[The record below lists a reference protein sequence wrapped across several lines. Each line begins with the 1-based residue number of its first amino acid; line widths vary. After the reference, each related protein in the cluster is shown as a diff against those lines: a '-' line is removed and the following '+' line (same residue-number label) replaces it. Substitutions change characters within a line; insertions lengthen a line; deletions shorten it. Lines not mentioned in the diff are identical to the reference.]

1 MEEKKVQVFL
11 SNGVE
16 EVEALTSIDLLK
28 RAGADVT
35 IIKVLDK
42 EERDSIK
49 DIKDNEDYSEELET
63 LIIGSHDI
71 AFYADFSILDF
82 EDTSFDDEDFL
93 DLASVDM
100 VVIPGGMGN
109 VNNLMSD
116 KTLLKYLDYQYKKG
130 IYISAI
136 CAGPMVLHKAGIL
149 NNKNITCYPGCEEG
163 LDNITWQD
171 KNVVV
176 DKNIITSKGVGT
188 AIDFALELIKTLYG
202 EEKRKKI
209 SSEIIYNK

>member
-35 IIKVLDK
+35 VIKVLDK

-49 DIKDNEDYSEELET
+49 NIKDNEDYSEELET

-82 EDTSFDDEDFL
+82 EDISFDDEDFL

-109 VNNLMSD
+109 VNNLMND

-149 NNKNITCYPGCEEG
+149 NNKNITCYPGCEQG
-163 LDNITWQD
+163 LDNINWQD

-176 DKNIITSKGVGT
+176 DENIITSKGVGT

-202 EEKRKKI
+202 DEKSKKI
-209 SSEIIYNK
+209 SNEIIYK